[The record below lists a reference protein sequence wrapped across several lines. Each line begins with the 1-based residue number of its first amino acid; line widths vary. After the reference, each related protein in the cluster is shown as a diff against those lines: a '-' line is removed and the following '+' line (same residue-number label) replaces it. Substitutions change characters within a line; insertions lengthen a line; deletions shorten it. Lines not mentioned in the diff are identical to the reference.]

1 MLHQHLNSVKGGFFL
16 CFSCCGTVSRS
27 AFVSGGSFNLVATQL
42 SGLDF
47 DFFSAQCPV
56 EVRSLGTSRFSE
68 ILNQRDYKMIMD
80 TF

>member
-1 MLHQHLNSVKGGFFL
+1 M
-16 CFSCCGTVSRS
+16 
-27 AFVSGGSFNLVATQL
+27 SGGSFNLVATQL